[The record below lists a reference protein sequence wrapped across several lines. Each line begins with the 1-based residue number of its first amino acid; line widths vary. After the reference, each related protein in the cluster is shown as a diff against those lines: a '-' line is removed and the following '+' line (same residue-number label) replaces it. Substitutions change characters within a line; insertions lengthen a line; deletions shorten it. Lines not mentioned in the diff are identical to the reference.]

1 MAQTHSLVTIKMKRR
16 QRKQWMMMG
25 GFTQE
30 ILDSGYQYVTRIA
43 YKNSS
48 TSSQGYSSS
57 QNILIYINLQRK

>member
-1 MAQTHSLVTIKMKRR
+1 
-16 QRKQWMMMG
+16 MMMG